1 MLPRASPEEAERAP
15 HSAETDAASPR
26 AGFTLIELMVVI
38 AVVAIIMSVA
48 IPRLMSARTSANESA
63 AISTLRSIVTS
74 QAQVQSSAMV
84 DTDGDGSGEF
94 AYFAELSG
102 TLPLRVTALGAPAA
116 GVAGVDN
123 LPQPLLPVS
132 FGAVNGASEV
142 LKSGY
147 YFQVWLPAA
156 TVGGAIVGIAEDP
169 GGGKLGGPFPNP
181 DNGELF
187 WCAYAWP
194 LQVRRTGNRAFFV
207 NQRGDLLQ
215 TSNRGGGAYS
225 GTGGGPAFDAAFSVP
240 LDMSSVS
247 GINGIPANDGNL
259 WVLVQ

>member
-1 MLPRASPEEAERAP
+1 MLPNATSFRV
-15 HSAETDAASPR
+15 PR
-26 AGFTLIELMVVI
+26 SRVGFTLIELMVVV
-38 AVVAIIMSVA
+38 AVIAIISSVA

-74 QAQVQSSAMV
+74 QAQVQSSAMI

-94 AYFAELSG
+94 GYFAELSA
-102 TLPLRVTALGAPAA
+102 TQPVRVSAGGAPAA
-116 GVAGVDN
+116 GVAGVDE
-123 LPQPLLPVS
+123 LPQPLLPPS
-132 FGAVNGASEV
+132 FGTVNGASEV

-147 YFQVWLPAA
+147 YFQMWLPAA
-156 TVGGAIVGIAEDP
+156 TAGGAVAGIAEDP
-169 GGGKLGGPFPNP
+169 GGGKLGGPFPNG
-181 DNGELF
+181 DNGELL

-194 LQVRRTGNRAFFV
+194 LQVGGSGNRAFFV

-215 TSNRGGGAYS
+215 TMNRGGAAYS
-225 GTGGGPAFDAAFSVP
+225 GTGGGPAFDAALSVP